1 MPLNYGK
8 GTCCSRFS
16 HSKQGFQLRR
26 LWSYNQSAPNQSAA
40 TGCCFVRVVFWVFVC
55 FGSFVLFG
63 QAHVLTLLLRIRHGD
78 LCLSAHI
85 APLPVQ
91 KKTKPKRCKH
101 CGKSGHVA
109 SDCWEKHP
117 DKRLSKNTKNT
128 GADTGK
134 KPFPSGK
141 VFCASRG
148 AMCAGSAQVTLV
160 ELRKS
165 FYTGCKPAK
174 AKNPKTNTTP
184 KHKTTRGEATCCATR
199 VAMIAV

>member
-1 MPLNYGK
+1 MQLISGAGSQSFAVMPLNYGK

-40 TGCCFVRVVFWVFVC
+40 TGCCFVRVFFWVFVC

-91 KKTKPKRCKH
+91 KKPNQSAANTAARAAMWPQIVGRSILTRDYPRTPRTLEQTLERSLFLQ
-101 CGKSGHVA
+101 GKFFARVEA
-109 SDCWEKHP
+109 LC
-117 DKRLSKNTKNT
+117 
-128 GADTGK
+128 
-134 KPFPSGK
+134 
-141 VFCASRG
+141 V
-148 AMCAGSAQVTLV
+148 QVLH
-160 ELRKS
+160 KS
-165 FYTGCKPAK
+165 PWSS
-174 AKNPKTNTTP
+174 
-184 KHKTTRGEATCCATR
+184 
-199 VAMIAV
+199 